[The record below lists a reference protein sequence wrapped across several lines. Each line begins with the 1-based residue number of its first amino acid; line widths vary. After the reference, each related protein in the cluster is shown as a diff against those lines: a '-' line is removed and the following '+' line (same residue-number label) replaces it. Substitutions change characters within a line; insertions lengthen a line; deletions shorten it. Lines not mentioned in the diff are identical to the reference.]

1 MSNFELPL
9 SGDIHQSI
17 NPWELWIKTLSVQTG
32 FINIKNVHSSNP
44 ELEQNII
51 QNVASYGQ
59 QLNLV
64 HQAMLVLIKNLP
76 TELNHED
83 KQAVANYTAMQ
94 QRIEKAKLGKA
105 NKEDLLDEVDSVIR
119 KLNKIKRSHPDEY
132 LLAKQKLTTL
142 MQSD

>member
-1 MSNFELPL
+1 
-9 SGDIHQSI
+9 
-17 NPWELWIKTLSVQTG
+17 
-32 FINIKNVHSSNP
+32 
-44 ELEQNII
+44 
-51 QNVASYGQ
+51 
-59 QLNLV
+59 
-64 HQAMLVLIKNLP
+64 
-76 TELNHED
+76 
-83 KQAVANYTAMQ
+83 MQ